1 MRLRIRTRRCAA
13 LLLGLSLTACRIGVS
28 SEPLERPAAPPPGA
42 ALDLMR
48 LGPNDILR
56 ARVHGHPELSTP
68 ESNLLTGTRIDPDGT
83 LALPLVGGV
92 QVGGMT
98 LPEARTAI
106 RAAYSAYMKD
116 PEIEVSV
123 VEYAARRFY
132 LFGEVRTPGP
142 VALDR
147 PLNAYQALS
156 FGGGVAP
163 FANRKK
169 IVLLREVDDAVQ
181 VHIIDGEQPDES
193 GLIWL
198 QPDDFIFVQ
207 RTGVGKF
214 SEQALPILTAISSTL
229 SSVTTLIL
237 IDERLD
243 G

>member
-1 MRLRIRTRRCAA
+1 MRLHPRSQRCAA
-13 LLLGLSLTACRIGVS
+13 LALGLTLASCRIAVS
-28 SEPLERPAAPPPGA
+28 TEPLERPAPLPADA
-42 ALDLMR
+42 ALDLLR

-98 LPEARTAI
+98 LPEARAAI
-106 RAAYSAYMKD
+106 RTAYAAYMKD

-132 LFGEVRTPGP
+132 LFGEVRTPGAVP
-142 VALDR
+142 LDR
-147 PLNAYQALS
+147 PLSAYQALT
-156 FGGGVAP
+156 FGGGFAP
-163 FANRKK
+163 FANRKQ
-169 IVLLREVDDAVQ
+169 IVLLREVGDEVQ
-181 VHIIDGEQPDES
+181 VRVINGERPDES
-193 GLIWL
+193 GLVWL

-214 SEQALPILTAISSTL
+214 SEQALPVLTAISSTL

-237 IDERLD
+237 IDDRLD